1 MTTKLMQSPKR
12 QRCTVGTSVSVVEK
26 ARKDFEALDRVA
38 REYRADGLDVIPRRG
53 AQLAWDAI
61 VPFLTRRESWP
72 RAEALSG
79 PSRQRL

>member
-38 REYRADGLDVIPRRG
+38 REYRADGLDVIP
-53 AQLAWDAI
+53 AAA
-61 VPFLTRRESWP
+61 PSW
-72 RAEALSG
+72 LG
-79 PSRQRL
+79 TPSCPS